1 MSVLL
6 ARNAAE
12 KLIDRLE
19 VRSAPVDVE
28 KIANQLGL
36 RVFTEDLGSEIS
48 GVLVSRDGAAS
59 IAVRRSDPV
68 VRRRF
73 TIAHEIGHFYL
84 RHHIHRSELVHADKD
99 SQVIYRSAKASE
111 GLDQMEVQ
119 ANQFAASLL
128 MPTKLVREHVD
139 SMPKPLRDED
149 VTQLARKFNV
159 SVQAMTIRLTTLGL
173 L

>member
-12 KLIDRLE
+12 KLIDRLD
-19 VRSAPVDVE
+19 VREAPVEVD
-28 KIANQLGL
+28 KIANALGL
-36 RVFTEDLGSEIS
+36 KVFTEDLGKEIS
-48 GVLVSRDGAAS
+48 GVLVSRDGTAS
-59 IAVRRSDPV
+59 IAVRKSDPP

-84 RHHIHRSELVHADKD
+84 RHHVQRNELVHADKD

-111 GLDQMEVQ
+111 GLELMEVQ

-128 MPTKLVREHVD
+128 MPARLVREHVD
-139 SMPKPLRDED
+139 QRPKPLGDID
-149 VTQLARKFNV
+149 VSELARKFNV
-159 SVQAMTIRLTTLGL
+159 SEQAMTIRLTTLGL